1 MEIWAVVVAGG
12 TGTRFGGPKQLA
24 ELGGRRVLDHSI
36 DAMRP
41 HAAGVVV
48 VASECGSAESLG
60 VSAVVDGGSSRSAS
74 VRNGLAA
81 VSEQATHVLIHDAA
95 RPLVGP
101 EVVSRVTNEL
111 TAGAE
116 AVVPVVPVTDTL
128 RSVDGGTVDRDRLV
142 GVQTPQGFR
151 LSTLLAAHGRGQ
163 DATDDA
169 AIIEQVGIPVVHV
182 EGSPRNIKITV
193 PDDLVVAEALLGM
206 ARAGER

>member
-1 MEIWAVVVAGG
+1 M
-12 TGTRFGGPKQLA
+12 
-24 ELGGRRVLDHSI
+24 
-36 DAMRP
+36 
-41 HAAGVVV
+41 
-48 VASECGSAESLG
+48 
-60 VSAVVDGGSSRSAS
+60 VDGGSSRSAS
-74 VRNGLAA
+74 VRNGLVA
-81 VSEQATHVLIHDAA
+81 VSDQATHVLIHDAA

-169 AIIEQVGIPVVHV
+169 AIIEQGGIPVVHV